1 MENRYVFIFI
11 AVLVIFDALA
21 LNCSYSLLYFLNI
34 IKHNEASTMIS
45 NGHLLILNLSWL
57 SAALIIK
64 LYSFEN
70 VQTLK
75 NICKKSVH
83 VFLVQI
89 LLLAMFALCFSVF
102 DVIDKYIIITLL
114 AEFLAISFVRF
125 SIYLSESFYFNMDSY
140 KKNIAIIG
148 DEGITQ
154 KLEKYFLQHKL
165 SYNFNGTYL
174 QADIANDGTKGLTD
188 LKNTIQFAVNNKL
201 DEIYTTLFPE
211 NCNDIDEVL
220 ELAEQQ
226 CVRVK
231 FVISFMQMQNP
242 EGNFAFENY
251 KLNNYYDG
259 IPILVSRN
267 EPLANVWNRIIK
279 RAFDIVFSLGVI
291 VFLLSWL
298 LPIMMILIRLESKG
312 ATIFTQLRS
321 GRNNRAFYCFKFR
334 SMRINAVSNSMQAVK
349 GDARITRIGS
359 FMRKTS
365 LDEFPQF
372 FNVLL
377 GNMSIVGPRPH
388 MLKHTEEYRE
398 IISHY
403 MVRHHLKPGITGW
416 AQVNGFRGET
426 KEHKQMLDRVEHDVW
441 YLENWSLLKDVEIIY
456 KTVANVV
463 KGEENAY

>member
-1 MENRYVFIFI
+1 MENRYVFILI
-11 AVLVIFDALA
+11 AVLVILDAFA
-21 LNCSYSLLYFLNI
+21 INCSYFVLYFYNTVQY
-34 IKHNEASTMIS
+34 NQVNAVIS
-45 NGHLLILNLSWL
+45 NGNLLILNLSWL
-57 SAALIIK
+57 LAALILQ
-64 LYSFEN
+64 LYSFQN

-75 NICKKSVH
+75 SICKKSIN
-83 VFLVQI
+83 VFVAQISLLV
-89 LLLAMFALCFSVF
+89 MFAICFSEL
-102 DVIDKYIIITLL
+102 DIINQHILFALL
-114 AEFLAISFVRF
+114 CEFLFISFVRF
-125 SIYLSESFYFNMDSY
+125 SIYLSESFYFKMDSY

-165 SYNFNGTYL
+165 SYNLSGTYL
-174 QADIANDGTKGLTD
+174 QAEIANDSSNGLSE
-188 LKNTIQFAVNNKL
+188 LKNTVQFAINNKL

-211 NCNDIDEVL
+211 NCNEIDEVL

-231 FVISFMQMQNP
+231 FVTSFMEFRNQ
-242 EGNFAFENY
+242 ESELAFENY
-251 KLNNYYDG
+251 KLKDFYDG

-267 EPLANVWNRIIK
+267 EPLANIWNRIIK
-279 RAFDIVFSLGVI
+279 RTFDIVFSLGVI

-298 LPIMMILIRLESKG
+298 MPIMMIIIRLESKG
-312 ATIFTQLRS
+312 AAIFAQLRS
-321 GRNNRAFYCFKFR
+321 GRNNEPFFCFKFR
-334 SMRINAVSNSMQAVK
+334 SMRINAASDTKQAVK
-349 GDARITRIGS
+349 GDARITKIGS

-426 KEHKQMLDRVEHDVW
+426 TEHKQMLDRVEHDVW
-441 YLENWSLLKDVEIIY
+441 YLENWSLFKDLEIIY

-463 KGEENAY
+463 QGEENAY